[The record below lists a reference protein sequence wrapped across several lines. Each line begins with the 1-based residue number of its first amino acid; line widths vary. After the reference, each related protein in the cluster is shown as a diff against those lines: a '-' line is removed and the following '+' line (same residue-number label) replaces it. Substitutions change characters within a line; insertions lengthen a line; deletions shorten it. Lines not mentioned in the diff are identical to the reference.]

1 MNLFDMVREENLKR
15 RRPLAE
21 RRKPR
26 TLDDFMGQEE
36 ILGDGKLLRRLI
48 EADRLTSIILSGPSG
63 VGKTSLARII
73 SHMTR
78 SSFVT
83 LNAVTSGVK
92 DIKEIVEKARRELET
107 SGHGTILFIDEI
119 HRFNKAQQDALLPHV
134 EAGTIVLIG
143 ATTENPYFEVIQ
155 ALLSR
160 SMVFEMYP
168 LADEDIIAIIER
180 AIEEDEQL
188 RLQKIL
194 LGEREKT
201 FIAKNSLGD
210 ARRALN
216 ILELAVITTSPDPE
230 DGHIKI
236 TEEILSECTQRP
248 FLRYDRDG
256 DFHYDVI
263 SAFIKSVRGSDP
275 QAALYYLAHM
285 LLSGEDPK
293 FIARRLV
300 ILAGEDIGLA
310 HPEALT
316 IANAAF
322 DIVHKI
328 GMPEAQIVL
337 SELTIYL
344 SLCEKSN
351 SAYLAIKEAMSR
363 VREHGAVNVPPHLM
377 DSTKKR
383 LKETKASYKYPH
395 DDPRGY
401 SEQEYLPDE
410 FREVDFY
417 RPKHHGEE
425 ERLVKMW
432 KRRKGSRD

>member
-248 FLRYDRDG
+248 F
-256 DFHYDVI
+256 
-263 SAFIKSVRGSDP
+263 
-275 QAALYYLAHM
+275 
-285 LLSGEDPK
+285 
-293 FIARRLV
+293 
-300 ILAGEDIGLA
+300 
-310 HPEALT
+310 
-316 IANAAF
+316 
-322 DIVHKI
+322 
-328 GMPEAQIVL
+328 
-337 SELTIYL
+337 
-344 SLCEKSN
+344 
-351 SAYLAIKEAMSR
+351 
-363 VREHGAVNVPPHLM
+363 
-377 DSTKKR
+377 
-383 LKETKASYKYPH
+383 
-395 DDPRGY
+395 
-401 SEQEYLPDE
+401 
-410 FREVDFY
+410 
-417 RPKHHGEE
+417 
-425 ERLVKMW
+425 
-432 KRRKGSRD
+432 